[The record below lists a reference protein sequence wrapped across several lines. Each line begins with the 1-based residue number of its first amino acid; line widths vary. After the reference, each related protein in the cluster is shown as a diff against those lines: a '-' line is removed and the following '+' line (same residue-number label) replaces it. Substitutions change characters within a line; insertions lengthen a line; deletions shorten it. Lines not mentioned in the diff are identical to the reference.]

1 LLKDG
6 ARIEIPGIGP
16 TIEERDKYVKRLKE
30 NTWGSTSIVGIV
42 GTYNVGKTFVLN
54 KLSGYQCP
62 SGATISTKGL
72 SFKYVKNPQREFVLL
87 DTAGMNSPV
96 TFPNEQDLSPLA
108 DRKSADTF
116 LQELVYQLSDVFI
129 TVVNHIS
136 FKEQESLQQLKAK
149 LEKIAS
155 KKAPYVI
162 VIHNWKECTDLKDL
176 ELLFQKQIVSL
187 HPKGKSEVTDNIWWF
202 NNNNSRH
209 VAFGNDVK
217 LGAHNLAVIKLIS
230 FWIDSFKAH
239 TERKFK
245 FAESLENAVSVTLPD
260 FVVAKESEKS
270 EKSGE
275 SKFKVKLDLDKLT
288 LTADFKQLKP
298 FSFSPES
305 GVLLSSNV
313 RFLEFRTN
321 KGKKIL
327 LEIPGTKIKPYRF
340 PDRIQV
346 TYEPMN
352 EIAAIFKDYQSTPPE
367 FKAECGIIPDLEPQN
382 YTFKVEAEKYDAE
395 KAEFANHKGYFVID
409 IPYRTVQSG
418 DDGKEY

>member
-1 LLKDG
+1 
-6 ARIEIPGIGP
+6 
-16 TIEERDKYVKRLKE
+16 
-30 NTWGSTSIVGIV
+30 
-42 GTYNVGKTFVLN
+42 
-54 KLSGYQCP
+54 
-62 SGATISTKGL
+62 
-72 SFKYVKNPQREFVLL
+72 
-87 DTAGMNSPV
+87 
-96 TFPNEQDLSPLA
+96 LA
-108 DRKSADTF
+108 
-116 LQELVYQLSDVFI
+116 DVFI

-149 LEKIAS
+149 LEKLS
-155 KKAPYVI
+155 LKKAPYVI
-162 VIHNWKECTDLKDL
+162 VIHNWKDCNDINHLRK
-176 ELLFQKQIVSL
+176 LFQKQIIAL
-187 HPKGKSEVTDNIWWF
+187 HPKGKSELTDNISWF

-209 VAFGNDVK
+209 VAFGNDLK
-217 LGAHNLAVIKLIS
+217 LGQQNLAVINLIS

-260 FVVAKESEKS
+260 FVVAQDTAKS
-270 EKSGE
+270 DE

-327 LEIPGTKIKPYRF
+327 LDIPGTLIKPTIF

-346 TYEPMN
+346 SYEPMP
-352 EIAAIFKDYQSTPPE
+352 EIAAIFKDYQSTSFN

-382 YTFKVEAEKYDAE
+382 YTFSVEAHLYDTE
-395 KAEFANHKGYFVID
+395 KASFANLKGYFVID
-409 IPYRTVQSG
+409 VPYRTVPVRE
-418 DDGKEY
+418 DPKVY